1 MKNSTF
7 MAAASAV
14 GGSIWVGVEGSM
26 LMGFAAVAV
35 YLLLTLA
42 IQLCKGEPPNT
53 LCKFVNNNNYDNPP
67 IQSRQVRAQRTENN
81 TRIKPQVEARH
92 GDLRRND
99 AQGLQI
105 ILHGMQVS
113 VVLNILASFLDFPL

>member
-42 IQLCKGEPPNT
+42 IQLCKGEPPKI
-53 LCKFVNNNNYDNPP
+53 LCKFVNNNNVITPPFKPDKYEPKELKITRALNPKWKQDME
-67 IQSRQVRAQRTENN
+67 ICEEMMRKGS
-81 TRIKPQVEARH
+81 K
-92 GDLRRND
+92 
-99 AQGLQI
+99 
-105 ILHGMQVS
+105 
-113 VVLNILASFLDFPL
+113 SFFTVCKYPLC